1 MMKQD
6 TRKNM
11 KLARTNMEREV
22 RMLMLILQQ
31 IEEDKLPEQKTL
43 QLYKFLFAK
52 REEDYVSNQY

>member
-1 MMKQD
+1 
-6 TRKNM
+6 M